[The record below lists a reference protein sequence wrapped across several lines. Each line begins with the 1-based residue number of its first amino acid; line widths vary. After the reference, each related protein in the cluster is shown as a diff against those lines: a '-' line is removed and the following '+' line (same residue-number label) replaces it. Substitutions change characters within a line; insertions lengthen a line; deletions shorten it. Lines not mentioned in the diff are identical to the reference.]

1 MISESQIMS
10 QELLDI
16 NHLSES
22 LPYCACNESES
33 WVMNHPTSNPDGDV
47 LAYILYQST
56 KFQPVWPSHLWVY
69 VPHTTTLL
77 STTQLWI
84 TNTVFELLWSPDY
97 FFSRWWLT
105 LVHVTTDRKLTHY
118 CRYHK
123 IFMVIFS
130 EHDHSIQINAV
141 HYETYR
147 FLQEFLV
154 VWILASILGTQ
165 GKKEAGVIGVPA
177 DRSTNYN

>member
-1 MISESQIMS
+1 MS
-10 QELLDI
+10 VQWHSLYFLEWRDRQLKEGKHPSFSPPKILELSSSL
-16 NHLSES
+16 HLQNSRS
-22 LPYCACNESES
+22 MSSAP
-33 WVMNHPTSNPDGDV
+33 
-47 LAYILYQST
+47 
-56 KFQPVWPSHLWVY
+56 
-69 VPHTTTLL
+69 LL
-77 STTQLWI
+77 EGRGIQVCTQLWI
-84 TNTVFELLWSPDY
+84 TNTIFELLWSPDY